1 MFPLAAVLDIGS
13 KLVNKVFPD
22 PAQPMQTARR
32 ITHFATL

>member
-1 MFPLAAVLDIGS
+1 MDTFDM
-13 KLVNKVFPD
+13 LVDKFFPD